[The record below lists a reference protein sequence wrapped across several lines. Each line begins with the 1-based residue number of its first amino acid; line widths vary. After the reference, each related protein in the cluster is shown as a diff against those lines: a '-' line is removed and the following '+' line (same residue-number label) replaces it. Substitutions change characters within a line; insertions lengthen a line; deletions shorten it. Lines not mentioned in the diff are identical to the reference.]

1 MTKTNFKILLFVST
15 IILIFNCCK
24 KYEEDDKRYYKT
36 PCGRVAKK
44 WQLYKITDI
53 NGKDY
58 TDSLFNFKIPDN
70 NWAVTP
76 EQTFTYNGLILEF
89 ERSNNK
95 LCIET
100 GIRGKVTIPNK
111 PFSSGYYE
119 IKFKRTKFKFDLRP
133 HENTPTRYFID
144 DYTIYKMTSD
154 ELIFGRG
161 LAKAFFKVAG

>member
-1 MTKTNFKILLFVST
+1 MTKRFHKILIVILT
-15 IILIFNCCK
+15 ILLVFNNCK

-44 WQLYKITDI
+44 WQLYKIVDR

-58 TDSLFNFKIPDN
+58 TDSLFYFQIPDN
-70 NWAVTP
+70 KWALKP
-76 EQTFTYNGLILEF
+76 EQSFTYNGLILEF

-100 GIRGKVTIPNK
+100 GIRGKATILNK

-144 DYTIYKMTSD
+144 DYTIFKMTSD
-154 ELIFGRG
+154 ELIFGREQ
-161 LAKAFFKVAG
+161 ARAYFKVAD